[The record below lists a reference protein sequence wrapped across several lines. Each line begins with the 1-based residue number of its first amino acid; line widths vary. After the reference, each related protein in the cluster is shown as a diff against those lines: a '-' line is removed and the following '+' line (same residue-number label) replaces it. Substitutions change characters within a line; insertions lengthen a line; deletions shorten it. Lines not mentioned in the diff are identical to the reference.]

1 MSLHGAYD
9 DQNIFAQI
17 LRGDAPS
24 VTVFEDDHVLAI
36 MDVFPQSEGHVLII
50 PKTRAR
56 NLLDLPADAAAAAME
71 RVQRIA
77 RAVEA
82 ALKPDGVMVAQFSG
96 APAGQ
101 TVFHVH
107 FHVIPRWADRKI
119 AGHGHAAKAEITA
132 LEALAE
138 RIKAAL

>member
-1 MSLHGAYD
+1 MSLHGTYD
-9 DQNIFAQI
+9 DQNIFAKI

-24 VTVFEDDHVLAI
+24 VKVFEDKQVIAI
-36 MDVFPQSEGHVLII
+36 MDVFPQSEGHVLVI
-50 PKTRAR
+50 PKARAR
-56 NLLDLPADAAAAAME
+56 NLLDLPAEAASAAME
-71 RVQRIA
+71 RVQQVA

-96 APAGQ
+96 AAAGQ

-107 FHVIPRWADRKI
+107 FHVIPRWADRQI
-119 AGHGHAAKAEITA
+119 AGHGQAGQADVKA

-138 RIKAAL
+138 RIRAKL

>member
-17 LRGDAPS
+17 LRGDAPA
-24 VTVFEDDHVLAI
+24 VKVFEDDQVLAI

-50 PKTRAR
+50 PRARAR
-56 NLLDLPADAAAAAME
+56 NLLDLPADAASAAME

-82 ALKPDGVMVAQFSG
+82 ALKPDGVMLAQFSG
-96 APAGQ
+96 AHAGQ

-107 FHVIPRWADRKI
+107 FHIIPRWADRAI
-119 AGHGHAAKAEITA
+119 AGHGQAAKADLEA

-138 RIKAAL
+138 RIRAAL